1 VNLKDIDKL
10 ITSLNKLNKLLRKEW

>member
-1 VNLKDIDKL
+1 VDLKDIDKV